1 MRKKIISS
9 WKRICFYHTHS
20 VCECFQTNR
29 IFMPFLSSTDDG
41 KLGTRRKVAVYPVT
55 STAVCG
61 SPGTETCPGN
71 TLQQVRTSVGLKQR
85 CLPHSRMGQEPE
97 SHPPLLRFMGRA
109 SFSSG
114 GESHHRWHGKSSG
127 ARCYS
132 QVTSGG
138 NERANKHGVETCGI
152 LRAAKKRAPPSPPP
166 LPSPERASPRMV
178 TIFSSVA
185 GENGSPCAGQPLARA
200 KHPPT
205 SSVLRSSS
213 SAPMGSDG
221 TEERPW
227 MPLEAAAEERFL
239 PKLLIFASLASSHI
253 AGHSCADRARA
264 SYPNNQLGEMVSK
277 PERGWGAP
285 AEHRDRQLTRAVK
298 IRDRKRQNHAF
309 PLRLQAQ
316 RSRTSSSP
324 KLAGE

>member
-1 MRKKIISS
+1 M
-9 WKRICFYHTHS
+9 
-20 VCECFQTNR
+20 
-29 IFMPFLSSTDDG
+29 LSDKPHLYALSQQHRWWQAGDLQEG
-41 KLGTRRKVAVYPVT
+41 CHLPSHQHRRLRF
-55 STAVCG
+55 SRHG
-61 SPGTETCPGN
+61 DLPGN
-71 TLQQVRTSVGLKQR
+71 TLQQVRTFVGLMQR

-97 SHPPLLRFMGRA
+97 SHPPLLHFMGRA

-138 NERANKHGVETCGI
+138 NERANKHRVETCSI
-152 LRAAKKRAPPSPPP
+152 LRAAKKQAPPSPPP
-166 LPSPERASPRMV
+166 PPSPERASPRVV

-185 GENGSPCAGQPLARA
+185 GENGSPCAGQPLGKRDAPPDLLRA
-200 KHPPT
+200 WAI
-205 SSVLRSSS
+205 S
-213 SAPMGSDG
+213 
-221 TEERPW
+221 PW
-227 MPLEAAAEERFL
+227 STHGKRRHGGEAVDAFWSCSRRVVSLQAAD
-239 PKLLIFASLASSHI
+239 FAFLASSHV
-253 AGHSCADRARA
+253 AGHSYADHARV
-264 SYPNNQLGEMVSK
+264 SYPNNQLVEMVSK

-285 AEHRDRQLTRAVK
+285 AEHRDTQLTCAMK

-309 PLRLQAQ
+309 PLHLQAQ